1 MDNDG
6 AKPTSNE
13 GEQSGDIQST
23 LQNPQA
29 GNLQEIPEELEQHL
43 LQLISIETQKHF
55 SGPLPPPEMLAEYEG
70 ILPGL
75 AKQIVDRAD
84 TEQAFRHEATRYS
97 QQTERKALYHA
108 ATKTYLGQIGAFVI
122 SMTTLGGS
130 FWVINSG
137 HSAAGIAGIV
147 TALTILAAVFIV
159 GKRSASNEEPGPD
172 DSNQKK
178 LP

>member
-1 MDNDG
+1 MAESEIEKSSQD
-6 AKPTSNE
+6 E
-13 GEQSGDIQST
+13 EQPDDSTGDFQ
-23 LQNPQA
+23 Q
-29 GNLQEIPEELEQHL
+29 
-43 LQLISIETQKHF
+43 ISVESHQF
-55 SGPLPPPEMLAEYEG
+55 YVGPLPPPQLLAEYEE

-75 AKQIVDRAD
+75 AQAIVDTAQK
-84 TEQAFRHEATRYS
+84 EQDFRHKTTHYE
-97 QQTERKALYHA
+97 QETERKFYRQA
-108 ATKTYLGQIGAFVI
+108 AIKTYLGQIGAFVI

-159 GKRSASNEEPGPD
+159 GKRSASNEEPASD